1 MKGNDMIAKED
12 KIVLICTHAADN
24 IEKATFPFVMAN
36 AAMAMDTKAV
46 VVLQGAGVY
55 LAKKGYTDNLLQ
67 QPGFEP
73 IQKLM
78 ETFFELGGEMHVC
91 VPCIKS
97 RNIAESE
104 LLDGARPTAGGAVI
118 AECLSAASVFTY

>member
-1 MKGNDMIAKED
+1 MKGNDMIEKED
-12 KIVLICTHAADN
+12 KIVLMCTHAADN

-55 LAKKGYTDNLLQ
+55 LAKKGYTDHLLQ